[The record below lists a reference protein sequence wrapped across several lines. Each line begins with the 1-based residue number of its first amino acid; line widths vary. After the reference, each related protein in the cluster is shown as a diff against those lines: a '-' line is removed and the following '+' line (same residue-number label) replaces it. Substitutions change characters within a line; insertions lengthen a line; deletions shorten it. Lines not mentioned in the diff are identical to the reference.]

1 MERRP
6 IRRPHS
12 HRLDGWRLDWSANAA
27 RIGARTGTRLSH
39 QYSLRLQALAR
50 VAAGRVGAETFG
62 RRAPARHPRAVAATG
77 RRARH
82 APARK
87 ARTGLVQPDYAECD
101 IRL

>member
-12 HRLDGWRLDWSANAA
+12 HRLDRWRLHWSANAA
-27 RIGARTGTRLSH
+27 RAGTRVGPRLSH
-39 QYSLRLQALAR
+39 QYSVRLHALAR
-50 VAAGRVGAETFG
+50 MAARGTRTETFG
-62 RRAPARHPRAVAATG
+62 RRAPARHPRSVAATCG
-77 RRARH
+77 RARP

-87 ARTGLVQPDYAECD
+87 ARTGLVQPDHAERD